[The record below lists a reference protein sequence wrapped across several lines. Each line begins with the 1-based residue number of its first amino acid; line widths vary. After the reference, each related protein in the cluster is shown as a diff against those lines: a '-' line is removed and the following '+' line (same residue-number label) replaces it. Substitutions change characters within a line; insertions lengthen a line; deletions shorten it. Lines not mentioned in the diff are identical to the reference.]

1 MTPTIVWEVPSLS
14 FPLGNPFSPHA
25 VGCWV
30 GRVRE
35 WLDSHVE
42 GEWNGGLGRATLQ
55 LQGRREAWV
64 RAQGYIPA
72 QQQLLPHVLASQGGM
87 GTDQWSDLGTTWT
100 LFQGRQSVV
109 LGEWLLFLFL
119 KVSLRER
126 DAWGK
131 SPKQWKWNTAFLQS
145 ITTWSAS
152 TNHTTRSLSK
162 TILCMPSHS
171 HHIPVYLKLSYEIGR
186 IVTATK
192 TQRR

>member
-1 MTPTIVWEVPSLS
+1 MQRGSEMEDCVGQPCSCKGEGRHEWGHRGTSLS
-14 FPLGNPFSPHA
+14 SSSCYHMSWLLKQEWEQISGLTWVLLEPH
-25 VGCWV
+25 
-30 GRVRE
+30 
-35 WLDSHVE
+35 
-42 GEWNGGLGRATLQ
+42 
-55 LQGRREAWV
+55 
-64 RAQGYIPA
+64 
-72 QQQLLPHVLASQGGM
+72 
-87 GTDQWSDLGTTWT
+87 
-100 LFQGRQSVV
+100 FQGRQSVV
-109 LGEWLLFLFL
+109 LGEWLFFLFL

-131 SPKQWKWNTAFLQS
+131 PPKQWKWNTAFLQS
-145 ITTWSAS
+145 ITTWSAT